1 MIVVISCFDVFSHE
15 SILRVVLSFYIY
27 YCWSLEEI
35 VESLIGMTMTLVLVE
50 DLVHEGSFDKLLK
63 FACNENP
70 ELLVECVVQL
80 GTWPAPEFPAL
91 CKCFCWSLMNPIWLG
106 SPLIVTGCLNHTMN
120 CLTHQISQQPYT
132 WSFNF

>member
-1 MIVVISCFDVFSHE
+1 MLLVVFMCFHMRVF
-15 SILRVVLSFYIY
+15 
-27 YCWSLEEI
+27 LEEI

-80 GTWPAPEFPAL
+80 GT
-91 CKCFCWSLMNPIWLG
+91 
-106 SPLIVTGCLNHTMN
+106 
-120 CLTHQISQQPYT
+120 
-132 WSFNF
+132 